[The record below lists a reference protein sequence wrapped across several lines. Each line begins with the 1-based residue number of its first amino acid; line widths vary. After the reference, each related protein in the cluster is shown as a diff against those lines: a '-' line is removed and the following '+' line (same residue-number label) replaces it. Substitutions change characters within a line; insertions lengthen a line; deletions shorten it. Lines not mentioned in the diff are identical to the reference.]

1 MQHRVWL
8 SSIRLEHS
16 LGVAHLAW
24 TTATKVAQ
32 SQAAELDWPQREQVS
47 DIKVI
52 QVAGEP
58 GAKASAYS
66 PLFTVPHS
74 CRVTSRGLR
83 TCACAGL
90 CHDLGHGPFSHVF
103 EHEFLRRKGISDW

>member
-1 MQHRVWL
+1 MLRRVWL
-8 SSIRLEHS
+8 SPRRLEHS

-52 QVAGEP
+52 QIAGEP
-58 GAKASAYS
+58 I
-66 PLFTVPHS
+66 V
-74 CRVTSRGLR
+74 
-83 TCACAGL
+83 
-90 CHDLGHGPFSHVF
+90 
-103 EHEFLRRKGISDW
+103 EGISLQPSLCSASSPRAPPAMA

>member
-1 MQHRVWL
+1 MNLPAAPWSWPCKAWQRKQRRVWL
-8 SSIRLEHS
+8 STSRLEHS

-58 GAKASAYS
+58 AAKGFASS
-66 PLFTVPHS
+66 TVLPS
-74 CRVTSRGLR
+74 
-83 TCACAGL
+83 
-90 CHDLGHGPFSHVF
+90 
-103 EHEFLRRKGISDW
+103 FLR